1 VERVVETPITRV
13 LSIGDSQVVRIPAEF
28 RLNSELVRVSR
39 NEQGDLVI
47 HPLRA
52 DRSAALLDVLRAVGE
67 ADVAFIAALE
77 AEQARSRPLH
87 RREGSD
93 VPAGN

>member
-1 VERVVETPITRV
+1 MEPVVETPITRV
-13 LSIGDSQVVRIPAEF
+13 LSIGDSQVVSIPAEF
-28 RLNSELVRVSR
+28 RLDTELVRVSR

-52 DRSAALLDVLRAVGE
+52 DRSALLLDVLGAVGE

-87 RREGSD
+87 WREGSD
-93 VPAGN
+93 LPAGH